1 VAELVAYPRIH
12 IIGASGAGMSGIAKL
27 ACQQGHPVTGSD
39 LKPNHYLDALT
50 DLGAEIWVG
59 HRPERVD
66 EWDLVVV
73 SSAVPE
79 RDPEVVAAQAAGVPV
94 WERPRFLEALTMD
107 LPAVGFTGTHGK
119 TTSTALAVAAARGA
133 GRDPT
138 FLLGGELIDLNTN
151 AHRGEDD
158 LFLLES
164 DEAFGTFRS
173 LVHRGLLVTSV
184 EADHLDHYESVGALE
199 DAFVEVAA
207 ATNGP
212 VVVSADDPGARRLG
226 MKTGAV
232 TYGTRPDADWR
243 IEQLDH
249 GPWQSRFTLRNNGV
263 AIDVQVPRPGLH
275 VIRNAAG
282 VLALL
287 AAVGIDPAAAAV
299 GLKDFSGI
307 RRRFEVRGRVGEV
320 TIVDDYAHHP
330 TEIAATIAAARLG
343 SAQRLWAVF
352 QPHRYSRTAELAAEF
367 GPALAAADRVVV
379 TDIYGA
385 GEAPVP
391 GISGRLVA
399 EAAVAAGAS
408 VEYVPLRRDL
418 AAHLAGAVAPG
429 DLVILLGA
437 GDITAVAGELVER
450 LGGRP

>member
-1 VAELVAYPRIH
+1 
-12 IIGASGAGMSGIAKL
+12 MSGIAKL
-27 ACQQGHPVTGSD
+27 ACQQGHSVTGSD

-79 RDPEVVAAQAAGVPV
+79 RDPEVAAAQAAGVPV

-212 VVVSADDPGARRLG
+212 VVVCADDPGARRLG
-226 MKTGAV
+226 VKTGAV

-249 GPWQSRFTLRNNGV
+249 GPWQSRFTLRNNDA

-299 GLKDFSGI
+299 GLKDFAGI
-307 RRRFEVRGRVGEV
+307 RRRFEVKGRVGEA

-418 AAHLAGAVAPG
+418 AAHLAASIAPG

-450 LGGRP
+450 LGSRP